1 MIPIKSTFNRFF
13 YPSLFSVVVDCM
25 FIYPTYTCNATF
37 HDLQIQEDS
46 VSVATQLILFIR
58 EAHANRGTYLRT
70 QSLK

>member
-25 FIYPTYTCNATF
+25 FIYPTYATF

-70 QSLK
+70 QSLIK